1 MRVSDTIAS
10 MLEETRT
17 FVCIFCPPKLGE
29 GGLLPEQDGTR
40 GGDGVRLKVRV
51 RVGGRVR
58 VRVRVGGRGNEPSVP
73 RVRTPEA

>member
-40 GGDGVRLKVRV
+40 GGEVVRESRAVEEEE
-51 RVGGRVR
+51 GI
-58 VRVRVGGRGNEPSVP
+58 
-73 RVRTPEA
+73 